1 LPSSAAGHAR
11 PTTFFEPG
19 CAIGRDFTAAV
30 ALGNWSETNMRIE
43 RKAFT
48 LVELLVVIAIIGILV
63 ALLLPAVQAAREAAR
78 RTSCYNNLKQ
88 IGLGLQAYHDSV
100 RQFPPA
106 YVVSP
111 TTNALMGPPD
121 AVSGDTGPG
130 WGFLALSLPFMEQG
144 PLYQSLNVNLPCW
157 SPANAAAVK
166 TALPSLLC
174 PTALNGALDYQVVDA
189 GGAALARF
197 GRSNYVAMAGRVGP
211 WDEYFDPAQDVSQI
225 ADGVL
230 YRNSRTR
237 IADIPDGTSHTVL
250 VSEKTPY
257 HSDSTWVGVVPSG
270 VTCPSQWFAG
280 VDCGSAAPQVNVHAG
295 PSPDEIPPVIK
306 PPNTPLANV
315 DEVWSNHPAGANV
328 LFCDGSVKFVSEM
341 VNQLTWSYMS
351 TRAGGE
357 ALGDG
362 EF

>member
-1 LPSSAAGHAR
+1 
-11 PTTFFEPG
+11 
-19 CAIGRDFTAAV
+19 
-30 ALGNWSETNMRIE
+30 MRIE

-88 IGLGLQAYHDSV
+88 IGLALQAYHDSV

-111 TTNALMGPPD
+111 TTNAPMGPPD
-121 AVSGDTGPG
+121 ATSGDTGPG

-144 PLYQSLNVNLPCW
+144 QLYQSLNVNLPCW

-166 TALPSLLC
+166 TELPALLC
-174 PTALNGALDYQVVDA
+174 PTALNGAPYYNVVDA
-189 GGAALARF
+189 GGATLATF
-197 GRSNYVAMAGRVGP
+197 GRSNYVGMAGRVGP
-211 WDEYFDPAQDVSQI
+211 WDAYFDPAQDLSGV

-237 IADIPDGTSHTVL
+237 IADITDGTSHTLL
-250 VSEKTPY
+250 VTEQTPY
-257 HSDSTWVGVVPSG
+257 HSDSTWVGVVPKG
-270 VTCPSQWFAG
+270 VTCPSSWFASVG
-280 VDCGSAAPQVNVHAG
+280 CGPASPQVNVHAG

-306 PPNTPLANV
+306 PPNQPLANV

-328 LFCDGSVKFVSEM
+328 LFCDGSVKFVSQM
-341 VNQLTWSYMS
+341 INQLTWSYAA

-357 ALGDG
+357 SLGDS
-362 EF
+362 EY